1 MGKRL
6 KTATLSLR
14 LEPALN
20 DGAEKVAKA
29 DHRTLT
35 SLIEKLLSDHIEQHE
50 RGKPAG
56 KRKCRDRIKS
66 KGE

>member
-14 LEPALN
+14 LAPELKER
-20 DGAEKVAKA
+20 AEKVAKA

-50 RGKPAG
+50 SCKPAG
-56 KRKCRDRIKS
+56 KRK
-66 KGE
+66 